1 MGDDS
6 ERLAERLEALEV
18 RVVYQDEAIEAL
30 NQTITE
36 QWAIIERLKREIA
49 QIGERLE
56 EAASGVGPVDR
67 PPPHY

>member
-1 MGDDS
+1 MGDGS

-18 RVVYQDEAIEAL
+18 RAVYQDEAIEAL

-36 QWAIIERLKREIA
+36 QWSIIERLKREIG

-56 EAASGVGPVDR
+56 EAASGVGSVDR
-67 PPPHY
+67 PPPHD